1 MAPFNRPPGQP
12 SSGRHIGYG
21 GKAAANNAA
30 AIRRNVIKKE
40 PGGDAKKGFFG
51 DLAQMGRDLSGYDQV
66 KDSGFVKNLS
76 QMGRD
81 LSGYD
86 QVKKY
91 LSGLSGLAQRMTSGA
106 TRGWDESQEAKRDD
120 GKFTFGGDEI
130 DISRGTPAYKYLLD
144 NVIQPEYKNDFRR
157 EVGKDNLHWPEL
169 NKYAGDKSA
178 GLAARINL
186 LNDPT
191 RFEDYNPVQQ
201 RNYLESILDPN
212 WKNTSQGIED
222 TAAGRRALNDYIAG
236 GKAME
241 GQGMIGSASADV
253 ANNFYGDRDVLLDMN
268 VPYKDKYVEQ
278 FDIAEALSPYK
289 KYLLQ
294 SQALGRG
301 GSEKDYEQA
310 MINAGFDMDYI
321 GPKPKMT
328 IDNYP
333 YEDEDEG
340 YPFHQ

>member
-30 AIRRNVIKKE
+30 ATPRSFKRDNIDTDQKI
-40 PGGDAKKGFFG
+40 GFS
-51 DLAQMGRDLSGYDQV
+51 ASVDQTPV
-66 KDSGFVKNLS
+66 LGEAVRTVKNIG
-76 QMGRD
+76 Q
-81 LSGYD
+81 
-86 QVKKY
+86 KY

-222 TAAGRRALNDYIAG
+222 TAAGRIALNDYIAG

-241 GQGMIGSASADV
+241 GQGMI
-253 ANNFYGDRDVLLDMN
+253 
-268 VPYKDKYVEQ
+268 
-278 FDIAEALSPYK
+278 
-289 KYLLQ
+289 
-294 SQALGRG
+294 